1 MLQPHIQLDET
12 VNAQCALLPGDPAR
26 LERIAQF
33 LEDVQQ
39 LAYNREFRSLR
50 GVYKGMPVLA
60 VSTGIGGASTGIAVE
75 ELRNVGVN
83 TMIRIVS

>member
-26 LERIAQF
+26 LDRIAQF

-39 LAYNREFRSLR
+39 LAYNREPTSTLR
-50 GVYKGMPVLA
+50 LMEHC
-60 VSTGIGGASTGIAVE
+60 STAQGDTRTLPQ
-75 ELRNVGVN
+75 ELNLR
-83 TMIRIVS
+83 